1 METPSPVIPA
11 DDDLLLSDPWRDYAS
26 AQSRRAAALA
36 PLEWCHE
43 NDSAPA
49 QPWPVAIHHHA

>member
-11 DDDLLLSDPWRDYAS
+11 DDDLLQVDPWHDFAS
-26 AQSRRAAALA
+26 AQSRRAAALVE
-36 PLEWCHE
+36 LEWCHD
-43 NDSAPA
+43 NDSALA